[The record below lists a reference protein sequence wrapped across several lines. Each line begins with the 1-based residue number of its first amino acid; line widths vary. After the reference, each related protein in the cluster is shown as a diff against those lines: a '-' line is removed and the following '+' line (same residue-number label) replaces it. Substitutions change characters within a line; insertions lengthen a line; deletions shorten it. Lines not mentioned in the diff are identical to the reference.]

1 MVKQN
6 NSPSKGSDKEMKGFA
21 DRLLDHLSKVITLM
35 ISCVLLYGSYLVF
48 KQLDQ
53 PITQVTIEG
62 EFKHLDH
69 RELATLVNQQMGGGF
84 ITIDLKTLQKVLQQ
98 HPWVSQVSVQ
108 RQWPSYLQINVVEE
122 VPIARWS
129 EDAFL
134 NRLGDKLTID
144 DNSHLS
150 NLPLLSAEFGSSSEV
165 MKQYQRLAELLLPT
179 GLKLSKLKL
188 DRLGA
193 WQVETNK
200 GIQLIIGRN
209 QVGEKIRRLVLV
221 WESELHRQSDNIETI
236 DLRYPNG
243 LAVAWRDPAMLG
255 AVNTEITNTD
265 NTING

>member
-1 MVKQN
+1 
-6 NSPSKGSDKEMKGFA
+6 
-21 DRLLDHLSKVITLM
+21 
-35 ISCVLLYGSYLVF
+35 
-48 KQLDQ
+48 
-53 PITQVTIEG
+53 
-62 EFKHLDH
+62 
-69 RELATLVNQQMGGGF
+69 
-84 ITIDLKTLQKVLQQ
+84 
-98 HPWVSQVSVQ
+98 
-108 RQWPSYLQINVVEE
+108 
-122 VPIARWS
+122 
-129 EDAFL
+129 
-134 NRLGDKLTID
+134 LGDKLTID